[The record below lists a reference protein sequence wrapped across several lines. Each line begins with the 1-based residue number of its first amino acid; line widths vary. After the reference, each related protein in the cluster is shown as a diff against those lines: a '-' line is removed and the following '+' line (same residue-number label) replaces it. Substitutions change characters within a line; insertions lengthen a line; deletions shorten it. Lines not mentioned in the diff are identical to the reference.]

1 MLVLERPHLADLVD
15 RYAQVGR
22 RDVDVQAQLPAPSSE
37 TTVIRNPRPGGGFRT
52 LGETQ
57 RKEGGTVFVE
67 LMPLL
72 AGRTVMIT
80 VAREDE
86 NTLRVNVIPA
96 TRKLK
101 EDENPALSTPL
112 SYTGTPEELDAELGK
127 HLASYV
133 ECHTRLGSTLAQAK
147 AEMAAA
153 AKAAQ
158 EEARKKT
165 AERSKKPVEK
175 PAASATSTLT
185 TDAAPASTMTLFP
198 AAGTTPEPANPTT
211 TATAAVAAA
220 AGGNPT

>member
-1 MLVLERPHLADLVD
+1 
-15 RYAQVGR
+15 
-22 RDVDVQAQLPAPSSE
+22 
-37 TTVIRNPRPGGGFRT
+37 
-52 LGETQ
+52 
-57 RKEGGTVFVE
+57 VFVE

-86 NTLRVNVIPA
+86 KTLPVNVIPA
-96 TRKLK
+96 ARKLK

-133 ECHTRLGSTLAQAK
+133 ECHTKLGSTLAQAK
-147 AEMAAA
+147 AEMEAA

-175 PAASATSTLT
+175 PAASATSTPT

-211 TATAAVAAA
+211 TTATAGAAAAAA